1 MGPSREPEP
10 LANGSLGPDG
20 FKNLPEVVRGG
31 ETQVP
36 REFNPQ
42 PTPTPSLRWNAVPA
56 MNTVLKAKLGSHPGS
71 HLGSIYVPRKIT
83 VIPSKTKDL
92 GITSEETRYY

>member
-1 MGPSREPEP
+1 VHLMGPSREPEP

-42 PTPTPSLRWNAVPA
+42 PHPLPPAV
-56 MNTVLKAKLGSHPGS
+56 NSVLKAKLGSHPGS
-71 HLGSIYVPRKIT
+71 HLGSIWVPRKIT

-92 GITSEETRYY
+92 GITSGETRYY

>member
-1 MGPSREPEP
+1 VHLMGPSCEPEP

-31 ETQVP
+31 ETKVP

-42 PTPTPSLRWNAVPA
+42 PHPSPSSAGPSVNS
-56 MNTVLKAKLGSHPGS
+56 VLKAKLGSHPGS
-71 HLGSIYVPRKIT
+71 HLGSIWVPRKIT

-92 GITSEETRYY
+92 GIT

>member
-42 PTPTPSLRWNAVPA
+42 PHPAPSSVGPSVNS
-56 MNTVLKAKLGSHPGS
+56 VLKAKSGSQPGS
-71 HLGSIYVPRKIT
+71 HLGPIYVPRKIT
-83 VIPSKTKDL
+83 VIPSKTKYL
-92 GITSEETRYY
+92 GTTSGETRYY